1 MNYEDDNV
9 ETQSVGK
16 SDAEYKSDISNREKE
31 VTKALNMGKPQDA
44 LAVAL
49 ADPPIYTKTAAIKDQ
64 NATIVLNL
72 LGSFKEK
79 DVETS
84 VESLNDEQLDVLMK
98 YVYRGLAVGENSA
111 IFFKWH
117 ECVLKKGGMGT
128 IIRVISEKKT
138 V

>member
-9 ETQSVGK
+9 ESGQAGK
-16 SDAEYKSDISNREKE
+16 SDAEYKADIANREKE
-31 VTKALNMGKPQDA
+31 VTKALNAGKPQDA
-44 LAVAL
+44 LNVAL
-49 ADPPIYTKTAAIKDQ
+49 ADPPVYTKTGAIKDQ

-72 LGSFKEK
+72 LGSFKDK

-84 VESLNDEQLDVLMK
+84 VETLNDDQLDILMK
-98 YVYRGLAVGENSA
+98 YVYRGLATGENSP

-117 ECVLKKGGMGT
+117 ECVLKKGGAGT